1 MTKNKD
7 FVIITGI
14 SGAGK
19 TKASEFLEDI
29 GYFCVDNLP
38 LNLIE
43 KFVEIFKKGISQ
55 VNRVSITLDI
65 REKDF
70 EEFFPLIVENLK
82 KDGINPYIIFL
93 DADIETLL
101 KRYKETRRRH
111 PLYSEEGLISSIK
124 IEKDRLSLIKTI
136 SDVIIDTTNL
146 SVSEL
151 KNKLI
156 DILKEDKEKVLSIT
170 IITFGY
176 KYGIPIDSDLI
187 FDVRFLPNPFY
198 LDKLKNTT
206 GLDDEVKNFVLS
218 HETTKGFISRFK
230 ELILFL
236 IPQYIK
242 EGKTSLIISFGCTGG
257 KHRSV
262 VIGEEVKKILENQ
275 GFKCTI
281 FHRDLRKEWKREL
294 EVF

>member
-281 FHRDLRKEWKREL
+281 FHRDLRKE
-294 EVF
+294 